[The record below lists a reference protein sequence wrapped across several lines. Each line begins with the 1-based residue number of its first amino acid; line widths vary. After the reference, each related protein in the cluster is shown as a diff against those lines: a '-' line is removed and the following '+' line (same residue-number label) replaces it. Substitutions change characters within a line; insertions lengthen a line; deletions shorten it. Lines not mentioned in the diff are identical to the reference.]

1 MKTDYDRFV
10 GMALDDPRLPT
21 PAFVIDA
28 EKLDRNLREAKDKAK
43 ALGVAL
49 RPHLKTHKCIEIAR
63 EQMLSPEG
71 PGTVSTLAEAEA
83 FAVAGVKDL
92 IYAVGI
98 APQKLSSVERIRAS
112 GCDLKIL
119 LDSVPAA
126 EAVANYCRLN
136 RTRLPALIEIDVD
149 GHRSGIKPE
158 APELLDVAAALA
170 DGGEI
175 AGVLTHAGGS
185 YDCKSAD
192 EIRAAAKRE
201 RDGIVLAA
209 KRLRDAGFDCPIV
222 SLGSTPTLWF
232 AEDETGV
239 TEVRAGVYALFD
251 LFMAN
256 LGVCSIERIAG
267 AVLATVIGC
276 QREKGQVIVD
286 AGFLAMSRD
295 RGTQRQARDYGF
307 GLVCGIDGEPLQGG
321 TVIMTGTNQE
331 HGILMRAPW
340 AEDQTPLDPDDIP
353 YGRRVLILPNHA
365 CPTAAPYRTL
375 LFTKAGLVCAEHPHV
390 RGWEYRPKEFD

>member
-1 MKTDYDRFV
+1 MKTDYGRFE
-10 GMALDDPRLPT
+10 GLALDDPRLPT
-21 PAFVIDA
+21 PAFVISE
-28 EKLDRNLREAKDKAK
+28 EKLARNLEEAKAKAK
-43 ALGVAL
+43 ALGITL
-49 RPHLKTHKCIEIAR
+49 RPHLKTHKCLRIAK
-63 EQMLSPEG
+63 EQMISPEG
-71 PGTVSTLAEAEA
+71 PATVSTLAEAEA
-83 FAVAGVKDL
+83 FAAAGVKDL

-98 APQKLSSVERIRAS
+98 APQKLAAVDRIRKS

-126 EAVANYCRLN
+126 QAVAEWSRAHQ
-136 RTRLPALIEIDVD
+136 TQLPALIEIDVD
-149 GHRSGIKPE
+149 GHRSGIHPDSP
-158 APELLDVAAALA
+158 ALLEVAAALSQ
-170 DGGEI
+170 GGSI

-185 YDCKSAD
+185 YDCRSAD
-192 EIRAAAKRE
+192 EIRQAAKRE

-209 KRLRDAGFDCPIV
+209 RRLREAGYSCPIV

-232 AEDETGV
+232 AQDETGV

-251 LFMAN
+251 LFMTN
-256 LGVCSIERIAG
+256 LGICTRDRIAG

-307 GLVCGIDGEPLQGG
+307 GLVCGLDGEPLQGG
-321 TVIMTGTNQE
+321 TIIMSGTNQE

-340 AEDQTPLDPDDIP
+340 AADQTPLNPDDLP
-353 YGRRVLILPNHA
+353 YGSRVLVLPNHA

-375 LFTKAGLVCAEHPHV
+375 LFTKSGVISAESPHV
-390 RGWEYRPKEFD
+390 RGWDFQPEDLS